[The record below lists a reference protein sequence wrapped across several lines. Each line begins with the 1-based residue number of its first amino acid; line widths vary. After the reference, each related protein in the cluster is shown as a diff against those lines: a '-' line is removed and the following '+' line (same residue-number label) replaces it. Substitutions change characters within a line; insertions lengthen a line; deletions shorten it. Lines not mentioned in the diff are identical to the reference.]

1 MNETENGDT
10 NNKKISTMLQILMV
24 VLVTSV
30 VLLIFGTGFNS
41 FDKANALPVKIY
53 DAKINKKIQT
63 QRSGK
68 SSEVRT
74 YIYIEGVTK
83 NNKHVNAF
91 LRDNKAPSIHKSDTG
106 VASATIYKGDLGYY
120 SQIKR

>member
-1 MNETENGDT
+1 MNETERSDKN
-10 NNKKISTMLQILMV
+10 NNKISIPLQILMV
-24 VLVTSV
+24 VFVASV
-30 VLLIFGTGFNS
+30 ILLLFGTGFNS

-53 DAKINKKIQT
+53 DVKINKKIQT
-63 QRSGK
+63 ERSGK
-68 SSEVRT
+68 SSDVKT

-83 NNKHVNAF
+83 NNKHINEL
-91 LRDNKAPSIHKSDTG
+91 LRDNKIPSIHKSDNG

>member
-1 MNETENGDT
+1 MNETEKGDT
-10 NNKKISTMLQILMV
+10 NNKKISTPLQILGV
-24 VLVTSV
+24 VFVASV
-30 VLLIFGTGFNS
+30 ILLIFGTGFNG

-68 SSEVRT
+68 SSDVRT

-83 NNKHVNAF
+83 NNKHINEL
-91 LRDNKAPSIHKSDTG
+91 LRDNKIPTIHKSDNG
-106 VASATIYKGDLGYY
+106 ESSATIYKGDLGYY
-120 SQIKR
+120 SKNK